1 MVMKDDDIIELLAD
15 FEHDRW
21 SRWQKYLF
29 SKCIVNVDGSLT
41 IPKEL
46 VDRLVRQMDTDYDN
60 LSEQEKNSD
69 RKEAIRIIKCIEKSR
84 TSDD

>member
-1 MVMKDDDIIELLAD
+1 MAMKDDDIIELLAD

-46 VDRLVRQMDTDYDN
+46 VDR
-60 LSEQEKNSD
+60 
-69 RKEAIRIIKCIEKSR
+69 
-84 TSDD
+84 

>member
-1 MVMKDDDIIELLAD
+1 MAMKDDDIIELLAD

-46 VDRLVRQMDTDYDN
+46 VDRWARQMDTDYDN

-69 RKEAIRIIKCIEKSR
+69 RKEAIRIIKCIEKRR

>member
-1 MVMKDDDIIELLAD
+1 MAMKDDDIIELLAD

-41 IPKEL
+41 IPKDL
-46 VDRLVRQMDTDYDN
+46 VDRWVRQMYTDYDH
-60 LSEQEKNSD
+60 LSEQEKNSV
-69 RKEAIRIIKCIEKSR
+69 RKEAIRIIKCIEKKR

>member
-1 MVMKDDDIIELLAD
+1 MAMKDDDIIELLAD

-46 VDRLVRQMDTDYDN
+46 VDRWVRQMDTDYDH
-60 LSEQEKNSD
+60 LSEQEKNSV
-69 RKEAIRIIKCIEKSR
+69 RKEAIRIIKCIEKKR